1 MTDGKLTKDNPHSPV
16 DLRESALTLKNLVA
30 DILEEA
36 VNQGASA
43 AEVSASEDVGLSVT
57 VRKGEL
63 ETVEFNQDRGFG
75 ITVYFGQRKGSAS
88 TSDSSRSAI
97 AQTVRA
103 AANIARY
110 TQADSCNG
118 LAEPGLMPETL
129 VDLDLYHPWNTDAQ
143 AAEALALTC
152 EAAGL
157 NHDLRIVNSDG
168 AQVSTQQS
176 SRVYGNSHGFIGHY
190 LGTRHG
196 MSCMFIAEDKNG
208 MQRDHWY
215 TTARDPSLLE
225 SPEAVGEEAGRRSVA
240 RLSPRKVPTG
250 NFPVIFCPQMSAGLV
265 GHFLAAV
272 SGGSLYRKASFLLDS
287 LGSSVMS
294 DHLSLIEEPH
304 FGSAVFDSDGVATWD
319 RRQLLTYTRAPVGH
333 RQRRRG
339 DGVATWDKTFVTD
352 GIVANYVLSS
362 YSARRLG
369 METTGNAGGVFN
381 VILKGNEKTF
391 AELLLTMG
399 EGLYVTELMGQGVN
413 GVTGDYSRGASGF
426 WVENGELAYPV
437 DGLTI
442 ASNLKDMLQDI
453 QWLGDD
459 LDSRGN
465 LRTPSV
471 LLGTMTVASD

>member
-1 MTDGKLTKDNPHSPV
+1 MTDGKLAKDNPHNPV

-30 DILEEA
+30 DILAEA

-75 ITVYFGQRKGSAS
+75 ITVYFDQRKGSAS

-118 LAEPGLMPETL
+118 LAEPELMPETL
-129 VDLDLYHPWNTDAQ
+129 VDLDLYHPWKTDAQ

-157 NHDLRIVNSDG
+157 NHDSRIVNSDG

-196 MSCMFIAEDKNG
+196 MSCMFIAEDKDG

-304 FGSAVFDSDGVATWD
+304 LPKQIGSAVFDS
-319 RRQLLTYTRAPVGH
+319 
-333 RQRRRG
+333 

-459 LDSRGN
+459 RDSRGN
-465 LRTPSV
+465 IRTPSV
-471 LLGTMTVASD
+471 LLGTMTVASN

>member
-1 MTDGKLTKDNPHSPV
+1 MADVKLAKETTNNSIDLTKSVP
-16 DLRESALTLKNLVA
+16 LLKNLVA

-36 VNQGASA
+36 VSQGASA

-75 ITVYFGQRKGSAS
+75 ITLYFGQRKGSAS
-88 TSDSSRSAI
+88 TSDSSPDAI

-110 TQADSCNG
+110 TQEDTCNG
-118 LAEPGLMPETL
+118 LAKPELMPESL

-143 AAEALALTC
+143 AAEALALAC

-157 NHDLRIVNSDG
+157 NHDSRIRNSDG
-168 AQVSTQQS
+168 AQVSIQQS

-196 MSCMFIAEDKNG
+196 MSCVLIAEDDNG

-215 TTARDPSLLE
+215 TTARDPALLE
-225 SPEAVGEEAGRRSVA
+225 TPEAVGEQAGRRSVA
-240 RLSPRKVPTG
+240 RLSPRKVQTG
-250 NFPVIFCPQMSAGLV
+250 HFPVLFCPQMSSGLV
-265 GHFLAAV
+265 SHFLGAI
-272 SGGSLYRKASFLLDS
+272 SGGSLYRKASFLMDS
-287 LGSSVMS
+287 LGCSVMS
-294 DHLSLIEEPH
+294 DHLNLVEEPH
-304 FGSAVFDSDGVATWD
+304 LPKHIGSAGFDSDGVAT
-319 RRQLLTYTRAPVGH
+319 R
-333 RQRRRG
+333 
-339 DGVATWDKTFVTD
+339 DKAFVTG

-381 VILKGNEKTF
+381 VTLKGNEKPFT
-391 AELLLTMG
+391 ELLKTMG

-413 GVTGDYSRGASGF
+413 GVTGDYSRGATGF

-437 DGLTI
+437 EGLTI

-453 QWLGDD
+453 QYLGDD
-459 LDSRGN
+459 YDLRGN
-465 LRTPSV
+465 IRTPSV
-471 LLGTMTVASD
+471 LVGEMTVASN